1 MFIPFKTYL
10 HTHTHIHTHMY
21 VYTYICTYIYI
32 HIYIYTYIYIYIYI
46 FVCACACV
54 FFFKKLYIL
63 VYACI
68 YIYVDVYI
76 YIYTYKTLYPY
87 IWSSSLQGIWGPDAG
102 THLGMSGM
110 VSAPPHIFW
119 FPPLW
124 VLTFVGTSREEH
136 GKTWET
142 HWIKSGWWLTYPSE
156 KTSREQTR

>member
-21 VYTYICTYIYI
+21 VYTYIYIYVC
-32 HIYIYTYIYIYIYI
+32 
-46 FVCACACV
+46 VCACACV
-54 FFFKKLYIL
+54 NIFLKKT
-63 VYACI
+63 VYSCICMYI
-68 YIYVDVYI
+68 YIYVDVYK
-76 YIYTYKTLYPY
+76 YITLYPY

-156 KTSREQTR
+156 KTSREQTRYNYNYMYVLGGS

>member
-21 VYTYICTYIYI
+21 VYTYIYIYMCVCACVNIFFLKDLYIRVYACKHIYICGCEYIYI
-32 HIYIYTYIYIYIYI
+32 
-46 FVCACACV
+46 
-54 FFFKKLYIL
+54 
-63 VYACI
+63 
-68 YIYVDVYI
+68 
-76 YIYTYKTLYPY
+76 TLYPY

-156 KTSREQTR
+156 KKSREQTR

>member
-21 VYTYICTYIYI
+21 VYTYI
-32 HIYIYTYIYIYIYI
+32 YIYIYIYI
-46 FVCACACV
+46 YVCVCMCKYI
-54 FFFKKLYIL
+54 FSKDLYIR
-63 VYACI
+63 VYACKHV
-68 YIYVDVYI
+68 YIYVDVNI
-76 YIYTYKTLYPY
+76 YITLYPY

-136 GKTWET
+136 GKTWGT

-156 KTSREQTR
+156 KKSREQTR